1 MIELLEALQASPPAA
16 LLRTSFYLY
25 PVVNALHI
33 LAIGALVTSAALMDL
48 RVLGLGRSIPIII
61 VLGYL
66 RPIAIGALVAA
77 VLTGFALFSVRPV
90 DYIVIPVFQV
100 KLALLAIATINA
112 LAFEILDRGRNGQ
125 GAGLKAMVILSLVL
139 WPTVLLCGRFIGF
152 VSE

>member
-1 MIELLEALQASPPAA
+1 MIELLEALEASPPAS

-33 LAIGALVTSAALMDL
+33 VAIGALITTAALMDL
-48 RVLGLGRSIPIII
+48 RVLGLGRAIPIATAF
-61 VLGYL
+61 GYL
-66 RPIAIGALVAA
+66 RPIAITALILALA
-77 VLTGFALFSVRPV
+77 TGFALFSVRPLE
-90 DYIVIPVFQV
+90 YIAIPLFQA
-100 KLALLAIATINA
+100 KLALIVVATLNA
-112 LAFEILDRGRNGQ
+112 LAFEFLDRRHDGQ